1 MQGQPER
8 VVAVAILRGDLFSGL
23 IPDER
28 MEQANSTHPTRD
40 ASSSSTM
47 HSGHE
52 ARTFALIKAYYIIL
66 AVAP

>member
-1 MQGQPER
+1 
-8 VVAVAILRGDLFSGL
+8 
-23 IPDER
+23 
-28 MEQANSTHPTRD
+28 MEQENSPHPTRD
-40 ASSSSTM
+40 ASSPSPM